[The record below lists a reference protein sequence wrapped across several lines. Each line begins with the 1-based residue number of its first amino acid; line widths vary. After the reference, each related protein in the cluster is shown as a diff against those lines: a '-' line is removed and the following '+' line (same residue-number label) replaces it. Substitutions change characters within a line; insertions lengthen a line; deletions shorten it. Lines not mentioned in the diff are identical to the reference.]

1 MWGNSIPRI
10 DVNIWI
16 VVVVV
21 VVVDIR
27 KGSVNFAE
35 MAGTLHALQFPRDC
49 NINRIIVFA
58 VVSNSLN
65 NRALLLE
72 SRLMLTRDYI

>member
-1 MWGNSIPRI
+1 MWGNPIPRI

-35 MAGTLHALQFPRDC
+35 IAGTLHGLQFLWDC
-49 NINRIIVFA
+49 NINRIVFA